1 MVGSERIAR
10 LLVIASVL
18 DGGGNNQML
27 CRRKPHLLLSEH
39 TQSDHQEREE

>member
-1 MVGSERIAR
+1 MVETERIAR
-10 LLVIASVL
+10 LLVIVSVL

-27 CRRKPHLLLSEH
+27 CWCKPYLLLSEH